1 MNNFVKIPFVD
12 GLIQHSLFEIL
23 KFFDMTGYNSECE
36 KNNILTD
43 KIRVILINWISPVNF
58 PIAVIPKI

>member
-12 GLIQHSLFEIL
+12 GLIQHSLFEIF

-43 KIRVILINWISPVNF
+43 KIRVILNNWINPVNN
-58 PIAVIPKI
+58 PMAVIHKI